1 MASMAATGRLPCT
14 CSPISVFSGFLRI
27 EGSLWSDILVQV
39 VQKRLTEEYERC
51 QNYLDAS
58 TRKPLISAVEEQL
71 LSKHMAA
78 M

>member
-1 MASMAATGRLPCT
+1 MLPNLGPSLVLTVWAAV
-14 CSPISVFSGFLRI
+14 S
-27 EGSLWSDILVQV
+27 WSDISLHV
-39 VQKRLTEEYERC
+39 VQKRLSEEYERC

>member
-1 MASMAATGRLPCT
+1 MPCT
-14 CSPISVFSGFLRI
+14 CSHIQAALVPTDLKAVS
-27 EGSLWSDILVQV
+27 WSDISRYV

-51 QNYLDAS
+51 QNYLDGS